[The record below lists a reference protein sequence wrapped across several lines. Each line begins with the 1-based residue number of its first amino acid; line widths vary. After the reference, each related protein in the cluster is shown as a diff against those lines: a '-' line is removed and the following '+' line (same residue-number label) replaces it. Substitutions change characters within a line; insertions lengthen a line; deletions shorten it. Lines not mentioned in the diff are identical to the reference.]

1 MEIRNN
7 KAIPLEESA
16 DWWWYKAKKNLLNF
30 ILINLNLNK
39 DIRIL
44 EIGPG
49 KGNNIN
55 TLRSFGKV
63 DVLEN
68 EITFIEYLK
77 KHKFKNISNYFK
89 RLEEINYKYDLIIL
103 LDVLE
108 HIEES
113 ESFLYKLKHILNENG
128 SIIIGVPAYKFLWS
142 VHDERLKHFRRY
154 TWKILKA
161 ESKDYKIFKRYGFNY
176 LLLPIRYLQIKFSNN
191 IHTVNESSKLVNK
204 ILFFI
209 SKIENFLRKFRIN
222 PKFGISLYA
231 ILKHK

>member
-1 MEIRNN
+1 MEIQNN
-7 KAIPLEESA
+7 KSIPLEESA
-16 DWWWYKAKKNLLNF
+16 DWWWYKAKENLLNF

-55 TLRSFGKV
+55 TLRSYGKV
-63 DVLEN
+63 DVLED

-89 RLEEINYKYDLIIL
+89 GLEEINYKYDLIIL

-113 ESFLYKLKHILNENG
+113 QSFLFKLKTILNENG
-128 SIIIGVPAYKFLWS
+128 SIVIGVPAYKFLWS
-142 VHDERLKHFRRY
+142 VHDERLNHFRRY
-154 TWKILKA
+154 TWKILKD

-191 IHTVNESSKLVNK
+191 IHTVNESSKLVNNF
-204 ILFFI
+204 LFFI
-209 SKIENFLRKFRIN
+209 SKIENSLRKFRIN